1 VFQVS
6 KFYVGQSASFSKTI
20 TESDVVQYAGLS
32 GDFNPVHVNKEY
44 AKNSRFGQRIAH
56 GLLTTSLLSGLL
68 GNYLPGH
75 GVIYLEQT
83 LKFLHPVFIGDTV
96 KARGEVIDFNPQNR
110 IIRLKT
116 ECYNQE
122 NILVL
127 DGEATMMVPKEEEV
141 I

>member
-1 VFQVS
+1 VLQLS
-6 KFYVGQSASFSKTI
+6 KFYVGQKASFSKTI

-32 GDFNPVHVNKEY
+32 GDFNPVHVDKEY

-56 GLLTTSLLSGLL
+56 GLLTSSLLSGLL

-75 GVIYLEQT
+75 GVIYLEQI
-83 LKFLHPVFIGDTV
+83 LKFLHPVFIQDTV
-96 KARGEVIDFNPQNR
+96 TAWGEVIDFNPKNR

-116 ECYNQE
+116 ECYNQD

-127 DGEATMMVPKEEEV
+127 DGEATMMVPKEDV